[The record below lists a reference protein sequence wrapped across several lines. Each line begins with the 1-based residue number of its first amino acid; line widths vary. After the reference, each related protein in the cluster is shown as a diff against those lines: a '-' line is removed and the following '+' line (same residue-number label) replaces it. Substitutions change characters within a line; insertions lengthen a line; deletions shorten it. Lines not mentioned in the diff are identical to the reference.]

1 MSKNSTYQQ
10 DPSPTKNS
18 VVEPAK
24 ISAVMRFV
32 FMGLSRIGGGQ
43 LTVELPDG
51 ACFVFGDTHSKLKAN
66 IVIKRQ
72 AAFSRIVRGGAIGFA
87 EAYMDGDFETDNLS
101 YLLTLLSANLERI
114 QDIIN
119 SYVWMRILNRL
130 VHVLR
135 PNTRNGAK
143 KNIYAHYDLGNT
155 FYEKWLDQTMT
166 YSSARFTSPDQDLS
180 AAQTSKYEAIERI
193 ADIKDDHHV
202 LEIGC
207 GWGGFAE
214 HAAGSIGCDVTGLTI
229 SPSQLA
235 YAQKRLEM
243 RGLNN
248 KAQLRFQDYRDVKE
262 QFDRVVSIEMFEAVG
277 EKYWPTY
284 FRKVYDVLK
293 PGGKAGLQIITI
305 KDENFL
311 RYSKRVDFIQKY
323 IFPGGMLPS
332 PSKLREQFSLS
343 GLNEYAYE
351 SFGLDYAKT
360 LAIWRE
366 RFLGVWHEIEADGFD
381 EKFKN
386 MWSYYLAYCE
396 AGFRTGAIDV
406 VQIGLE
412 KPA

>member
-1 MSKNSTYQQ
+1 MSKNATDQQ
-10 DPSPTKNS
+10 APSPIKNS
-18 VVEPAK
+18 IDEPAK
-24 ISAVMRFV
+24 ISAMMRFV
-32 FMGLSRIGGGQ
+32 FMGLSRISGGK

-51 ACFVFGDTHSKLKAN
+51 ASFVFGDTHSELQAN

-143 KNIYAHYDLGNT
+143 KNIYAHYDLGNA

-166 YSSARFTSPDQDLS
+166 YSSARFISPDQDLS
-180 AAQTSKYEAIERI
+180 AAQMSKYEAIERI

-293 PGGKAGLQIITI
+293 PGGKVGLQIITI

-332 PSKLREQFSLS
+332 PSTLREQFSLS

-406 VQIGLE
+406 LQIGLE

>member
-1 MSKNSTYQQ
+1 MSQNLSGKKV
-10 DPSPTKNS
+10 PSSSKYS
-18 VVEPAK
+18 IREPAK
-24 ISAVMRFV
+24 TSAVMRFV
-32 FMGLSRIGGGQ
+32 FMGLSRIVGGQ

-51 ACFVFGDTHSKLKAN
+51 ACVHFGDADSVLKAK
-66 IVIKRQ
+66 IIIKRQ
-72 AAFSRIVRGGAIGFA
+72 AVFSRIVRGGAIGFA

-101 YLLTLLSANLERI
+101 HLLTLLSANLERM

-119 SYVWMRILNRL
+119 SSVWMRILNRL

-135 PNTRNGAK
+135 PNTRKGAK
-143 KNIYAHYDLGNT
+143 KNIYAHYDLGNS

-193 ADIKDDHHV
+193 ADIKDGHHV

-214 HAAGSIGCDVTGLTI
+214 HAAGSIDCDVTGLTI

-332 PSKLREQFSLS
+332 PSKLREQFAMS